1 MQAQWRAM
9 EETYF
14 SSVDCNSLMLTMLIV
29 LETPKGVAM
38 KQTTIENLAQ
48 GIIVS
53 TLNFYYQQYVY
64 IDTEHFRAI
73 LRW

>member
-1 MQAQWRAM
+1 MM
-9 EETYF
+9 
-14 SSVDCNSLMLTMLIV
+14 TMLIV

-53 TLNFYYQQYVY
+53 TLNFYYQQDV
-64 IDTEHFRAI
+64 
-73 LRW
+73 